1 MRFGASNFIFVL
13 VLAFLAIASIWIVTA
28 ELDEVVRAEA
38 VVEPEG
44 QVRTVQAR
52 YSGVV
57 ETMRVQVGERVVAGD
72 PLLTLASYEARASLE
87 KNRLGLDALYAE
99 ILRLRAETTFAENIA
114 WDVNV
119 SDVARLEQAQ
129 LFVSRRQRLTQQ
141 LRGVEDEIRGL
152 KNRQVELD
160 SVARGASEMLV
171 LKQEEVQ
178 MVEPL
183 VQAGIEPSIRLL
195 TVNQELQTL
204 RYELEQSRIRLAGI
218 EIELERLDQK
228 RDELVTEYQTE
239 AQEALVSRESEF
251 RQLQAETEA
260 LRERVESTVLRAPIT
275 GTVTKVFPSG
285 EGVVVGPAEPLVELI
300 PATQNIQVKA
310 NVRPQDISSVSV
322 GQEARVGLSA
332 YDYTVYGVL
341 MGEVS
346 RIAQNTTQS
355 DAGEVFYEVTIVT
368 ASLQLSKSNLTP
380 DIMPGMLASVDIAG
394 GKRTVLDYVLKPMR
408 ETASK
413 ALTEN

>member
-368 ASLQLSKSNLTP
+368 DSLQLSKSNVTP

>member
-114 WDVNV
+114 WDTNV

-368 ASLQLSKSNLTP
+368 DSLQLSKSNVTP